1 MAAGISREM
10 PATLDAE
17 ADVVIVGAGACGLV
31 AALRAADAGASVIV
45 LERDATP
52 SGSTA
57 MSSGFIP
64 APGTRFQAAIG
75 VEDDTPERLVGDLM
89 AKTKGKAVPH
99 LAALAAREV
108 GPALEWLADRHGLE
122 WIVLDDFLYPGHTR
136 HRMHAVPEKTGA
148 ALMARLIAATEAAG
162 IPIVTEAFVETLH
175 LDGEG
180 RCGAITAVRP
190 DGRRETVACKA
201 LVIASSGFAGNA
213 ALVARHIPAMAT
225 GLYFGHAGNDGSAI
239 AWGEALGARVEHL
252 TGYQGHGSVAH
263 PHGIL
268 VTWALMMR
276 GGVQVNLA
284 GRRFSDE
291 SGGYSEQAVAVLAQ
305 PDGIAFDLYDGA
317 IHAFAL
323 GFPDYRDAVAA
334 GAVKQADDIEGLALA
349 TGLPSDALAETLAA
363 VNRVRRGDGGDPV
376 DHEMVAPVD
385 RQAVDPVDRKTVD
398 LFGRDVSGL
407 PPLEPPFFAIRVT
420 GALFHT
426 QGGLMIDD
434 TARVVGADGRSFAN
448 LFAGGGAACGVSGP
462 DVSGYLSGNGLLAAF
477 AFGSVAGRS
486 AARAALGG

>member
-1 MAAGISREM
+1 MSRET
-10 PATLDAE
+10 PPIADAE
-17 ADVVIVGAGACGLV
+17 ADVVVIGAGACGIV

-52 SGSTA
+52 TGSTS

-64 APGTRFQAAIG
+64 APATRFQSAIG
-75 VEDDTPERLVGDLM
+75 VEDDTPGRLVDDLM

-99 LAALAAREV
+99 LAWLASREI
-108 GPALEWLADRHGLE
+108 GPALEWLADAHGLE
-122 WIVLDDFLYPGHTR
+122 WLVLGDFLYPGHTR

-148 ALMARLIAATEAAG
+148 ALMARLLAAIEAAG
-162 IPIVTEAFVETLH
+162 IPIVTEARAETLH

-180 RCGAITAVRP
+180 CLTGVTALRP
-190 DGRRETVACKA
+190 DGRGETIACKA
-201 LVIASSGFAGNA
+201 LVIASSGFAGNPE
-213 ALVARHIPAMAT
+213 LVARYIPAMAS
-225 GLYFGHAGNDGSAI
+225 GLYFGHSGNDGSAL

-252 TGYQGHGSVAH
+252 SGYQGHGSVAH

-268 VTWALMMR
+268 VSWALMMR
-276 GGVQVNLA
+276 GGVQVNLS

-305 PDGIAFDLYDGA
+305 PHGIAFDIYDAA
-317 IHAFAL
+317 IHDFAL

-334 GAVKQADDIEGLALA
+334 GAVRQADTIDALALA
-349 TGLPSDALAETLAA
+349 TGLPAGALAETLSAVEAA
-363 VNRVRRGDGGDPV
+363 RRGENTDP
-376 DHEMVAPVD
+376 
-385 RQAVDPVDRKTVD
+385 
-398 LFGRDVSGL
+398 FGRDFSGL
-407 PPLEPPFFAIRVT
+407 SPLKAPFHAIRVT

-434 TARVVGADGRSFAN
+434 DARVVRADGRPFDN

-462 DVSGYLSGNGLLAAF
+462 DVSGYLSGNGLLAAV
-477 AFGSVAGRS
+477 AFGSVAGKS
-486 AARAALGG
+486 AARAALDL

>member
-1 MAAGISREM
+1 MAAGLSRAM
-10 PATLDAE
+10 PAAPDAE
-17 ADVVIVGAGACGLV
+17 ADVVVIGAGACGLV

-45 LERDATP
+45 LERDAAP

-57 MSSGFIP
+57 LSSGFVP

-75 VEDDTPERLVGDLM
+75 VGDDAPERFLGDLM

-108 GPALEWLADRHGLE
+108 GPALEWLADAHGLE

-148 ALMARLIAATEAAG
+148 ALMARLLAAAGAAG
-162 IPIVTEAFVETLH
+162 IPIVTEARAETLH
-175 LDGEG
+175 VDGAG
-180 RCGAITAVRP
+180 RLAGVTVLRP
-190 DGRRETVACKA
+190 DGRAETIACKA

-213 ALVARHIPAMAT
+213 ALVARYIPAMAS
-225 GLYFGHAGNDGSAI
+225 GLFFGHAGNDGSAL

-252 TGYQGHGSVAH
+252 SGYQGHGSVAH

-268 VTWALMMR
+268 ISWGLMMR
-276 GGVQVNLA
+276 GGVQVNRA

-291 SGGYSEQAVAVLAQ
+291 SGGYSEQAVSVLAQ
-305 PDGIAFDLYDGA
+305 PDGIAFDVYDGA
-317 IHAFAL
+317 IHDFAL
-323 GFPDYRDAVAA
+323 GFPDYRDALAA
-334 GAVKQADDIEGLALA
+334 GAVKQADDVEDLARV
-349 TGLPSDALAETLAA
+349 TGLPADALAETLAA
-363 VNRVRRGDGGDPV
+363 VNAARRGEGADPV
-376 DHEMVAPVD
+376 DPVDPVD
-385 RQAVDPVDRKTVD
+385 RQAVD

-426 QGGLMIDD
+426 QGGLMIDEA
-434 TARVVGADGRSFAN
+434 ARVVGADGRPFAN

-462 DVSGYLSGNGLLAAF
+462 DVSGYLSGNGLLAAI

-486 AARAALGG
+486 AAGAALGG